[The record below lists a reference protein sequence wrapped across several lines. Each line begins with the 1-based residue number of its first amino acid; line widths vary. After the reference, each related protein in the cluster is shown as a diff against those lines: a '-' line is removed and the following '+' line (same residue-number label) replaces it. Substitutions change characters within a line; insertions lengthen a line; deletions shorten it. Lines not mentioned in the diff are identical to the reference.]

1 VIFDNRGNLYG
12 TTTGSSVF
20 QQTPSGSGWTYNNLM
35 ETADTITASVTC
47 DESGNLYGA
56 IVDGG
61 PLEGGTVFKV
71 TPEGAGGAWE
81 TATLF

>member
-1 VIFDNRGNLYG
+1 
-12 TTTGSSVF
+12 
-20 QQTPSGSGWTYNNLM
+20 M